1 MDVVAIVTVPTFRP
15 PAAGWSPATIARQA
29 RHVLIW
35 GENGGVVSGVAINVL
50 GPLEVRRDG
59 ALVPIEGLKRR
70 QLLAV
75 LVAARGAEVS
85 VDRLGEALWEDEP
98 PESVRATLQSHV
110 SRLRR
115 SLAPDPLVRA
125 GGGGYAIDVDRVD
138 FDAIRFE
145 DLADGAGS
153 EQQIPALERA
163 LGLWR
168 GPAFGEFAELPIVR
182 GEALRLEELRLTVT
196 EQLIEARLDAG
207 DESRTVAEL
216 EALVAAHPLRERFW
230 RQLMLALYR
239 VGRQAEALR
248 RCAQLR
254 TMLRDELGLS
264 LSPAAQALEAQ
275 IARRRSV
282 LAAVIAARR
291 GGRRDDAGPA

>member
-1 MDVVAIVTVPTFRP
+1 MA
-15 PAAGWSPATIARQA
+15 PA
-29 RHVLIW
+29 
-35 GENGGVVSGVAINVL
+35 
-50 GPLEVRRDG
+50 
-59 ALVPIEGLKRR
+59 
-70 QLLAV
+70 
-75 LVAARGAEVS
+75 
-85 VDRLGEALWEDEP
+85 
-98 PESVRATLQSHV
+98 
-110 SRLRR
+110 
-115 SLAPDPLVRA
+115 
-125 GGGGYAIDVDRVD
+125 
-138 FDAIRFE
+138 
-145 DLADGAGS
+145 S
-153 EQQIPALERA
+153 EQRIPALERA

-168 GPAFGEFAELPIVR
+168 GPAFGEFAELPVVR

-207 DESRTVAEL
+207 DEGRTVAEL

-275 IARRRSV
+275 ILADDPSLLRSSRHD
-282 LAAVIAARR
+282 AC
-291 GGRRDDAGPA
+291 GRRDDAGPA